1 MVVNQLRR
9 NDIILRDISVVEK
22 ILRSLHSEFDHVAV
36 AKWRIKGFRHN
47 DGGCKTWLAGLV
59 FYI

>member
-22 ILRSLHSEFDHVAV
+22 ILRSLHSEFDHIAV
-36 AKWRIKGFRHN
+36 AK
-47 DGGCKTWLAGLV
+47 
-59 FYI
+59 